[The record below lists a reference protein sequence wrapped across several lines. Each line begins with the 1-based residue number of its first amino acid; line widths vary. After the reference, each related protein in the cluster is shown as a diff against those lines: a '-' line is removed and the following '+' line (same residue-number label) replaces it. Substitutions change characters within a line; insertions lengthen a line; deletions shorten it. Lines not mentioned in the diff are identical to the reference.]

1 MHNEACGDIVA
12 LPTVDMLW
20 SLAGPRPRP
29 RPILYRHESKIYA
42 FSGQKVQVNK
52 RTHRVVRSSLIRY
65 THHPHIATP
74 SLGPLVCAFHD
85 HAYVRQASDRRSMKA
100 ESGQRV
106 AANSQFIKTVDNVW
120 CAEDCLVR
128 SWIYSYCS
136 YPYVVGIER
145 DYVIF
150 TRRAQRL

>member
-1 MHNEACGDIVA
+1 
-12 LPTVDMLW
+12 
-20 SLAGPRPRP
+20 
-29 RPILYRHESKIYA
+29 
-42 FSGQKVQVNK
+42 
-52 RTHRVVRSSLIRY
+52 
-65 THHPHIATP
+65 
-74 SLGPLVCAFHD
+74 
-85 HAYVRQASDRRSMKA
+85 MKA

-145 DYVIF
+145 GKRTCRVFNLTFSFKSICRF
-150 TRRAQRL
+150 ARFSPCGPLVEGVR